1 MISFTSLVDCT
12 VLKVVIFGRRIG
24 SDEVKEEEVTEVV
37 NDVVVDIV
45 NEVELFTKVENVVT
59 DDVVFMIVDDE
70 IES

>member
-24 SDEVKEEEVTEVV
+24 SDEVKEEEVTDVV

-45 NEVELFTKVENVVT
+45 NEVELFT
-59 DDVVFMIVDDE
+59 
-70 IES
+70 